1 MKSIRFYLVV
11 ALLATIALGNF
22 VAAIYGYRSSMQE
35 AEKLL
40 DTHLADTAA
49 VLETA
54 GVSATGVAG
63 EPSERLAFQ
72 IWSEDGTLLL
82 HSANSG
88 TRAFTAFEDGYRE
101 ENFEGYRWRV
111 LSRHDT
117 ARHRWILVGERID
130 MRIELADNII
140 LRAVL
145 PIVVSLPIIAA
156 IVWLVVGNG
165 LSLVKRLARE
175 LRNKRA
181 DDLTRL
187 STTDPPV
194 ELAPVVDAINDLLRR
209 LNEAVVRERRF
220 SADAAHE
227 LRTPISSIKV
237 HLHNLHRD
245 FPDHADALAV
255 LDRDLSRLSHLI
267 EQMML
272 LYRITPEH
280 YLANMHT
287 VDLYAVAQKVISDLF
302 GDIDAKEQVISLE
315 GSAETVTGDD
325 ASLGIL
331 LGNLIMNASKY
342 SPRGASIRVV
352 VERTDLGVALCVQD
366 TGPGIPLAEIGRVFD
381 RFYRSGG
388 DRHDS
393 AEEGC
398 GLGLA
403 IVKHIAELHHANL
416 HIENNADGPGLAVS
430 VTFPVALDTSLA
442 AGGRN
447 P

>member
-1 MKSIRFYLVV
+1 VKSIRFYLVV

-22 VAAIYGYRSSMQE
+22 VAAVYGYRSSMQE

-40 DTHLADTAA
+40 DTHLADTAT
-49 VLETA
+49 VLQIA
-54 GVSATGVAG
+54 GASATGVAG
-63 EPSERLAFQ
+63 EPSNRLAFQ
-72 IWSEDGTLLL
+72 IWSEDGTLILR
-82 HSANSG
+82 SANSG
-88 TRAFTAFEDGYRE
+88 TDAITGFEEGYRE
-101 ENFEGYRWRV
+101 ENFEGHRWRV
-111 LSRHDT
+111 LSRHDE
-117 ARHRWILVGERID
+117 ARHRWILVAERID

-140 LRAVL
+140 LRAIL
-145 PIVVSLPIIAA
+145 PIVVSLPVLAA

-165 LSLVKRLARE
+165 LSLIKRLARE

-187 STTDPPV
+187 STSDPPR
-194 ELAPVVDAINDLLRR
+194 ELVPVVDAINDLLRR

-245 FPDHADALAV
+245 FPEHADALAA

-280 YLANMHT
+280 YLANMRT
-287 VDLYAVAQKVISDLF
+287 VDLYAVAQKAISDLY
-302 GDIDAKEQVISLE
+302 GRIDAKEQVISLE
-315 GSAETVTGDD
+315 GSAETITGDE
-325 ASLGIL
+325 ASLVIL

-342 SPRGASIRVV
+342 SPQGASIRVL
-352 VERTDLGVALCVQD
+352 VERSDLGIRLCVQD

-381 RFYRSGG
+381 RFYRIGG

-393 AEEGC
+393 TEEGC

-403 IVKHIAELHHANL
+403 IVRHIADLHHATL

-430 VTFPVALDTSLA
+430 ITFPTGLDTSLA
-442 AGGRN
+442 AAGRTG
-447 P
+447 

>member
-1 MKSIRFYLVV
+1 MKSIRFYLVI

-49 VLETA
+49 VLQTA

-63 EPSERLAFQ
+63 ESSDRLAFQ

-88 TRAFTAFEDGYRE
+88 TRAFTVFEDGYRE

-111 LSRHDT
+111 LSRHD
-117 ARHRWILVGERID
+117 ASRQRWILVGERID
-130 MRIELADNII
+130 MRIELADSII

-165 LSLVKRLARE
+165 LSLIKSLARE

-227 LRTPISSIKV
+227 LRTPISSLKV

-245 FPDHADALAV
+245 FPEHADALAV

-280 YLANMHT
+280 YLANMRT
-287 VDLYAVAQKVISDLF
+287 VDLYAVAQKVISDLY
-302 GDIDAKEQVISLE
+302 GGIDAKEQVISLE
-315 GSAETVTGDD
+315 GSAETVTGDE
-325 ASLGIL
+325 ASLAIL
-331 LGNLIMNASKY
+331 LGNLITNASKY
-342 SPRGASIRVV
+342 SPQGASIGVV

-381 RFYRSGG
+381 RFYRIGG

-403 IVKHIAELHHANL
+403 IVRHIADLHHANL
-416 HIENNADGPGLAVS
+416 HIENNAGGPGLAVS
-430 VTFPVALDTSLA
+430 VTFPAGLDESLA

>member
-88 TRAFTAFEDGYRE
+88 TRAFTVFEDGYRE

-111 LSRHDT
+111 LSRHDA
-117 ARHRWILVGERID
+117 ARRRWILVGERID

-165 LSLVKRLARE
+165 LSLIKSLARE

-181 DDLTRL
+181 DDLT
-187 STTDPPV
+187 
-194 ELAPVVDAINDLLRR
+194 
-209 LNEAVVRERRF
+209 
-220 SADAAHE
+220 
-227 LRTPISSIKV
+227 
-237 HLHNLHRD
+237 
-245 FPDHADALAV
+245 
-255 LDRDLSRLSHLI
+255 
-267 EQMML
+267 
-272 LYRITPEH
+272 
-280 YLANMHT
+280 
-287 VDLYAVAQKVISDLF
+287 
-302 GDIDAKEQVISLE
+302 
-315 GSAETVTGDD
+315 
-325 ASLGIL
+325 
-331 LGNLIMNASKY
+331 
-342 SPRGASIRVV
+342 
-352 VERTDLGVALCVQD
+352 LC
-366 TGPGIPLAEIGRVFD
+366 
-381 RFYRSGG
+381 
-388 DRHDS
+388 
-393 AEEGC
+393 
-398 GLGLA
+398 
-403 IVKHIAELHHANL
+403 
-416 HIENNADGPGLAVS
+416 
-430 VTFPVALDTSLA
+430 
-442 AGGRN
+442 
-447 P
+447 